1 MSLQNRID
9 KLERAAGQGG
19 APEGVPRFS
28 VNVIEAATRE
38 EWEREFA
45 RQVREAGDS
54 ELVFTFRIGGASVD
68 GEESEGAE

>member
-1 MSLQNRID
+1 MGLINR
-9 KLERAAGQGG
+9 LERLERCRGSEG
-19 APEGVPRFS
+19 APRFS

-45 RQVREAGDS
+45 RRVREAGES

-68 GEESEGAE
+68 GEESEEAD